1 MSQVLITKIV
11 LGTLGCVPAYDRFFG
26 IGVKYLGLEKDSC
39 NEESFLELADFYEAH
54 NDRLEEA
61 RHGMQCEVLTY
72 PQMKLLD
79 MGFGRS
85 GSCEHKDRCVAA
97 GTIVLSVCSR
107 GSVTDYT
114 FQHLLRCGWRSDP
127 ACVRARVPHG
137 TESQLYGCTYT
148 SNVEWKRKSSI
159 MSKCSNRYVL
169 MSDTDISALRRSI

>member
-1 MSQVLITKIV
+1 MPPTTLNSEEPYFHPIRHQVAGHEVASPVSQVLITKIV

-61 RHGMQCEVLTY
+61 RRGMQCEVLTY

-85 GSCEHKDRCVAA
+85 GSCEHKEALQSWVWVEA
-97 GTIVLSVCSR
+97 SR
-107 GSVTDYT
+107 P
-114 FQHLLRCGWRSDP
+114 P
-127 ACVRARVPHG
+127 A
-137 TESQLYGCTYT
+137 
-148 SNVEWKRKSSI
+148 
-159 MSKCSNRYVL
+159 M
-169 MSDTDISALRRSI
+169 RSIRSW